1 MSYRN
6 DVDHWKKISY
16 SLKRSILNLFILC
29 LHLWAQS
36 CWSQLVQ
43 NCLHTISNWHI
54 PPQNKK
60 FYSYCCFFYMW
71 LLLKYQRSWLEGE
84 DSGFLKQ
91 HLILGY
97 IATVSGAWSQQRLTN
112 NIGGDSNMGRSNYL
126 ATTRFIQNIQFT
138 NIQIFNK

>member
-1 MSYRN
+1 MAVAY
-6 DVDHWKKISY
+6 IPT
-16 SLKRSILNLFILC
+16 
-29 LHLWAQS
+29 QS
-36 CWSQLVQ
+36 A
-43 NCLHTISNWHI
+43 
-54 PPQNKK
+54 
-60 FYSYCCFFYMW
+60 
-71 LLLKYQRSWLEGE
+71 RGG

-97 IATVSGAWSQQRLTN
+97 IVTVSGAWSQQHLTN